1 MKLEAQEDENKHL
14 NVAMAEEKEVTNE
27 SANKN
32 SGDDDEKLWRM
43 SLKLEAQE
51 EMIHA
56 LLAAQT
62 TENKVK
68 AEPTPMWDHPAY
80 LT

>member
-1 MKLEAQEDENKHL
+1 
-14 NVAMAEEKEVTNE
+14 MAEEKEVTNE
-27 SANKN
+27 TVNEN
-32 SGDDDEKLWRM
+32 SGDEREKLRRM
-43 SLKLEAQE
+43 SMKLEAQE

-68 AEPTPMWDHPAY
+68 AEPTPMWDHPA
-80 LT
+80 

>member
-32 SGDDDEKLWRM
+32 SGDDDVKLWRM

-68 AEPTPMWDHPAY
+68 AEPTPMWDHPA
-80 LT
+80 